1 MIVFKIVI
9 FRFKTNKENGVLVY
23 SRGSQGDYIALQL
36 VENRLLLN
44 INLGH
49 SEETSLS
56 LGSLMDDGA
65 YHDVE
70 ISRER
75 RDVVLSVD
83 RVKIRDRY
91 LNKKIREIERQ

>member
-1 MIVFKIVI
+1 MIFFKIVI

-83 RVKIRDRY
+83 RVKIRDR
-91 LNKKIREIERQ
+91 